1 MGDRFATIDMGRKV
15 EATVPLSVGEL
26 GPHITQCRLGR
37 GLPPYA
43 KWHLDPSN
51 HLATIYQCYRL
62 TGQTGQRYHS
72 TGRTTICN
80 VRQKGRTIRGYE
92 ENPSSKQGRNPI
104 MDTMGNAPANW
115 GFGAL
120 LLGRVA
126 ALCS

>member
-51 HLATIYQCYRL
+51 RLATIHQCYRQ
-62 TGQTGQRYHS
+62 TGQTGQRYRS
-72 TGRTTICN
+72 TGRTVTCN

-92 ENPSSKQGRNPI
+92 E
-104 MDTMGNAPANW
+104 TPA
-115 GFGAL
+115 GSRDGTP
-120 LLGRVA
+120 
-126 ALCS
+126 